1 MKANELTRVYE
12 VYNRNTDIDLAVTSD
27 LMTALHVCGELVDDE
42 DDIFHDV
49 YVYNN
54 ITVDQY
60 YNDSHVGMKC
70 DHYDVKDFIA
80 KFSIFESDD
89 PVKEVLNKEVY
100 HNMDPEEQLEVLRY
114 IPDVVLIDE
123 LARRIR
129 EYRSA
134 TDAAAEALDMM
145 KIFV

>member
-27 LMTALHVCGELVDDE
+27 LSTAFHVCGELVDDE

-54 ITVDQY
+54 MTVDQY
-60 YNDSHVGMKC
+60 YGEGTFGKTA